1 MGLELYAK
9 VEELFLDKEAAYM
22 LWYKFIEVLKEL
34 KVKNFLDIGC
44 GSGEF
49 CVIAQKEGFEVEGID
64 LSKNQV
70 KKALKKGCKCYD
82 KDICEFNKT
91 FQSATAV
98 FDVINYMDQ
107 NGLKK
112 FFECVKERIEK
123 YFVFDINTLYAMEEL
138 AIGTLK
144 AEDKNRFSVLYSE
157 FENNKLITE
166 ITLFEKKDKKCYEK
180 HQKSIIQY
188 YHSIEDIE
196 KISGMKLK
204 EIIPISLYG
213 SEEAEKLIIVM
224 EKLS

>member
-34 KVKNFLDIGC
+34 NVKNFLDIGC
-44 GSGEF
+44 GNGEF
-49 CVIAQKEGFEVEGID
+49 CLIAQKEGFKVEGLD
-64 LSKNQV
+64 LSENQV
-70 KKALKKGCKCYD
+70 KKALKKGCRCHNVNV
-82 KDICEFNKT
+82 CEFNKK
-91 FQSATAV
+91 FESATAV
-98 FDVINYMDQ
+98 FDVINYMDKKE
-107 NGLKK
+107 LKS
-112 FFECVKERIEK
+112 FFKCVKERIEK
-123 YFVFDINTLYAMEEL
+123 YFIFDINTIYAMEDL

-166 ITLFEKKDKKCYEK
+166 ITLFEKKDKNCYEK

-188 YHSIEDIE
+188 YHSIEEIE

-224 EKLS
+224 EK